1 MEKSSSNDYPE
12 LEVSATVEDMKGV
25 YSNLARVS
33 YNKNEFVL
41 GFIFHIGNEANLV
54 SRIIVSPEHL
64 KQINE
69 VISQTLEE
77 HKEKFGD
84 HV

>member
-1 MEKSSSNDYPE
+1 MEKSSNDNYPE

-41 GFIFHIGNEANLV
+41 GFVFHIGNEAHLV
-54 SRIIVSPEHL
+54 SRVIVSPEHL

-69 VISQTLEE
+69 VISKSLEE
-77 HKEKFGD
+77 HKEKFGN
-84 HV
+84 